1 MGEGQDTRDGVGLF
15 FLFRDMVRRKPGE
28 EMAVDVEIIGLRIAI
43 QVSDRAAL

>member
-28 EMAVDVEIIGLRIAI
+28 EMAVGGK
-43 QVSDRAAL
+43 SDSVG